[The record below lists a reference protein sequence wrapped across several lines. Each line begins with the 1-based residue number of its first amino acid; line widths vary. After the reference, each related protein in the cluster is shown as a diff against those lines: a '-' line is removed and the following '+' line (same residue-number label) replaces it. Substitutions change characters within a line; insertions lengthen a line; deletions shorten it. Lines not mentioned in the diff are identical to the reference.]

1 MKDMWKE
8 FKEFINKGDIVM
20 IAVALVMALYFK
32 QIVDQ
37 IIAGVITPIIAAIFG
52 ESNYESIGFDIGD
65 AFISIGLVID
75 AVIDFIAVSVV
86 LFFIVKAYNHWK
98 ASDDEAAPTEVELLA
113 EIRDAIRQQQR

>member
-32 QIVDQ
+32 AIVDQ
-37 IIAGVITPIIAAIFG
+37 VIAGVITRSSPPSSASPA
-52 ESNYESIGFDIGD
+52 YESIGFDIGD

-75 AVIDFIAVSVV
+75 AVIDFVVVAIV

-98 ASDDEAAPTEVELLA
+98 QSEDEEAGPTEIELLTD
-113 EIRDAIRQQQR
+113 IRDSLRQR